1 MKILNGRWV
10 NEFDEPLTIFEAAEI
25 KPLGERVKAVFGET
39 NITHERIKIINRLSS
54 IDTTSERVISNVL
67 DNNELMSKLAGI

>member
-25 KPLGERVKAVFGET
+25 KPLGERVKAVFGEN
-39 NITHERIKIINRLSS
+39 NITHERIKIVNRLSS

>member
-25 KPLGERVKAVFGET
+25 KPLGERVKAVFGKT
-39 NITHERIKIINRLSS
+39 NITHERIKIVNRLSS
-54 IDTTSERVISNVL
+54 IDTMSERVISNVL